1 MRRREFIALLGGVAA
16 WPLTARAQQAGRVM
30 RIGVL
35 MSYVESD
42 TTAHQWTKAFSQ
54 SLQESGWIDN
64 QNIKFEY
71 RWAGPNPDLL
81 QASAAELVR
90 LRPNLLMAGATPALV
105 ALQRETRDI
114 PIVFANVADPVGQG
128 FVASL
133 AHPGGNTTGFGAFD
147 FSMGGKWVQTLKE
160 IVPWTTR
167 IAVIFN
173 PATAP
178 FYQLFL
184 SSIDDAARSI
194 GVSQIVTPVHDVGDI
209 ARILEQSAKETN
221 VGLIVVPSALFT
233 TARDEIVATIARLRL
248 PAIYPYSYFA
258 QSGGLLSYGFEV
270 RDMYRRAGNYVD
282 RILKGAKPADLPVQ
296 QPTKFELVIN
306 LKTAKALGLTI
317 PATLLAGAN
326 EVID

>member
-1 MRRREFIALLGGVAA
+1 MDLFQCASLCRYRPETSGSVMRRREFITLLGGVVA
-16 WPLTARAQQAGRVM
+16 WPLTARAQQADRVM

-81 QASAAELVR
+81 QANAAELVR

-160 IVPWTTR
+160 IVPSTTR

-178 FYQLFL
+178 FYQSFL
-184 SSIDDAARSI
+184 SSIDNAARSI

-209 ARILEQSAKETN
+209 ARILEQSAKEAN
-221 VGLIVVPSALFT
+221 VGLIVGLCSQLREMKLSRRSRGYVCRLF
-233 TARDEIVATIARLRL
+233 IPIAILR
-248 PAIYPYSYFA
+248 
-258 QSGGLLSYGFEV
+258 
-270 RDMYRRAGNYVD
+270 
-282 RILKGAKPADLPVQ
+282 
-296 QPTKFELVIN
+296 
-306 LKTAKALGLTI
+306 KTAAFCLMVSRF
-317 PATLLAGAN
+317 ATCIGGQGIMLIASSRAPSLPIFQYSSQLN
-326 EVID
+326 LSW